1 MSAAQ
6 EAGDV
11 TFLRPAKQRTMTAA
25 EVIALLEEIATR
37 IEAEKNVSF
46 RTRDAIRLLVDAV
59 TEALK

>member
-1 MSAAQ
+1 MRSSVK
-6 EAGDV
+6 GV
-11 TFLRPAKQRTMTAA
+11 MTAGQVV
-25 EVIALLEEIATR
+25 ELLEEIATR